1 MMSKEIL
8 NKGAIPRMT
17 QEIYYICSS
26 DGSKVVNI
34 DLTLDRFRDKLKKIE
49 STTVVIEE
57 LNRVHSM
64 YRKAIDKSKD
74 IPIKKYTQKE
84 YRAFVDQIVMECIG
98 QSEIERD
105 EKDDVGQKYDPTL
118 EDMYVCDY
126 CGSEEVSQSGWANV
140 NYPYKLIDFVEDSSF
155 WCDSCEKESQIM
167 TYFDWQEKIAEECM
181 GNKDEYDKIMDGS
194 RA

>member
-1 MMSKEIL
+1 MSTVSKL
-8 NKGAIPRMT
+8 LDKGAIPRIT
-17 QEIYYICSS
+17 QDIYYICSS

-49 STTVVIEE
+49 STTVVI
-57 LNRVHSM
+57 
-64 YRKAIDKSKD
+64 
-74 IPIKKYTQKE
+74 
-84 YRAFVDQIVMECIG
+84 
-98 QSEIERD
+98 
-105 EKDDVGQKYDPTL
+105 DDVGQKYDPTL